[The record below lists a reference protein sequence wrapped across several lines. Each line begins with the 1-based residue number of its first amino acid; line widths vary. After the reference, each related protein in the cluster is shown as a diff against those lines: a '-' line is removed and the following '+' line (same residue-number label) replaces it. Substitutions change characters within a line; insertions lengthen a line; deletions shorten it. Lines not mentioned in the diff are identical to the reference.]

1 MESSTPQDRLA
12 VILKA
17 YSIARDQQDED
28 IAQAESDEQADAIR
42 SNLASLQLIYLRAEN
57 SQLDAGGAAV
67 EAAYQSA
74 ETATADVT
82 KAYKQGAALADRIRA
97 VSGAVTAVA
106 SLAAKASALA

>member
-1 MESSTPQDRLA
+1 MESTPDDRLA

-17 YSIARDQQDED
+17 YTIARDQQDSD
-28 IAQAESDEQADAIR
+28 IAEAGSDEEADAVR
-42 SNLASLQLIYLRAEN
+42 SNLASLQLAYLRAER
-57 SQLDAGGAAV
+57 SQLDSNGAGV

-74 ETATADVT
+74 RSATDEVAR
-82 KAYKQGAALADRIRA
+82 AYRNGAALADRIRA